1 MKRLLV
7 TLPLAL
13 LLAFAGCGERGEP
26 ASDVEKGVA
35 EGVEVA
41 KTEAA
46 ETMEAVKEETTEMV
60 DEAKEAVEEKAAE
73 LEKEVKEKTGE

>member
-1 MKRLLV
+1 MKKLLM

-13 LLAFAGCGERGEP
+13 LLAFAGCGDRGEP

-35 EGVEVA
+35 EGVDVA
-41 KTEAA
+41 KSEAA
-46 ETMEAVKEETTEMV
+46 ETMDAVKEETKEMV
-60 DEAKEAVEEKAAE
+60 DEAKEAVDKAATE